1 MKRNDNFC
9 IMGVIIVNKML
20 IDFEI
25 FKDTTVQKVFHVFT
39 SVYYCEGVVCL
50 SMSRN
55 AEREGP

>member
-1 MKRNDNFC
+1 
-9 IMGVIIVNKML
+9 MGVIIVNKML